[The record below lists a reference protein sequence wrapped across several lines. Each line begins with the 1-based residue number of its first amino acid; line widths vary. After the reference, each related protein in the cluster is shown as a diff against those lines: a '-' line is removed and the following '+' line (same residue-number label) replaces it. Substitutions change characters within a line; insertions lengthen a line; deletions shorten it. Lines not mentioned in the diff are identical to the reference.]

1 MMRSLHF
8 SGKTK
13 HEMKPKSTYKVIFYN
28 HEDLYEIYATH
39 VYPSDMY
46 GFVEVEQLLFGE
58 RSQLLV
64 DPSEERLKTEFNGVK
79 RTYIPMNAIVRID
92 EVEQGG
98 VAKIKPSSS
107 VTNFP
112 GGGGSSPGNGPR
124 SGS

>member
-1 MMRSLHF
+1 
-8 SGKTK
+8 
-13 HEMKPKSTYKVIFYN
+13 MKPKSTFKVIFYN
-28 HEDLYEIYATH
+28 HEDIYEIYATH

-64 DPSEERLKTEFNGVK
+64 DPGEERLKTEFNGVK

-92 EVEQGG
+92 EVEQSGTPK
-98 VAKIKPSSS
+98 VKATSS

-112 GGGGSSPGNGPR
+112 GGPAPGKGPGKGS
-124 SGS
+124 